1 LEITMKLLIL
11 AAIRC
16 SLMFTAVTA
25 SLFGRGKPDKGL
37 NSMNLSNQKMNHNLH
52 DAALVRAIVVAVI
65 TLVLSLQPSNAT
77 QADDTRIAL
86 VSKGPGP
93 TPFIRNLNFQVN
105 PIANIKRVQFT
116 IQPKAGSVT
125 RPISATYSSQY
136 LSSRGY
142 LDTAGNMK
150 IPVFGLYDGF
160 NNSVTLNYVFR
171 DGSSKQ
177 RVFSVL
183 APVFS
188 DPCHYNERIEVL
200 PRTDSTRLSY
210 DFMLLKNVA
219 IFLPP

>member
-1 LEITMKLLIL
+1 MNYKL
-11 AAIRC
+11 
-16 SLMFTAVTA
+16 
-25 SLFGRGKPDKGL
+25 
-37 NSMNLSNQKMNHNLH
+37 NHNLH
-52 DAALVRAIVVAVI
+52 NAAMVQAIVLAV
-65 TLVLSLQPSNAT
+65 TALLLSLQPSNAT
-77 QADDTRIAL
+77 QADNTRIAF
-86 VSKGPGP
+86 VSKTAGP

-125 RPISATYSSQY
+125 RPISATYSRTY

-177 RVFSVL
+177 SVFSVF
-183 APVFS
+183 APVFH
-188 DPCHYNERIEVL
+188 DPCHYNQRI
-200 PRTDSTRLSY
+200 
-210 DFMLLKNVA
+210 
-219 IFLPP
+219 